1 MTFFSDMKQTLKDNW
16 IFYLIGAAFCLGL
29 KLYYRSAD
37 SCGLMWI
44 LTPTARWAGILGGY
58 AFENLPHTGY
68 VNHDLQFIIA
78 KSCSGVQFMV
88 ITLAALIFSYTHL
101 ITRRLGAK
109 KGFLW
114 LALSLLLSYAST
126 VLVNG
131 LRIVLSIDLP
141 PVLEKQGILRDLL
154 TPKQLHT
161 AIGCAVYFSS
171 LLVIYRFAGRL
182 SLRITGGCRLSGG
195 FCDRLTESS
204 SIADCESGKKGSL
217 RQMIPPAFWYLFVVL
232 GIPLLHHGKNGYE
245 QFAEYAALITV
256 ICAAVLGVNLLFSDQ
271 NGRRLSLTAA
281 GRFLQKTAWSVV
293 HRNKRYRA
301 K

>member
-1 MTFFSDMKQTLKDNW
+1 MTFISEMKQILKNNW
-16 IFYLIGAAFCLGL
+16 IFYLIGAAFCIGL

-101 ITRRLGAK
+101 ITRRSGVK

-114 LALSLLLSYAST
+114 LALSFLLSYAAT
-126 VLVNG
+126 ILVNG

-141 PVLEKQGILRDLL
+141 PVFEKLGILRDLL
-154 TPKQLHT
+154 TPEQLHT
-161 AIGCAVYFSS
+161 AIGCAV
-171 LLVIYRFAGRL
+171 
-182 SLRITGGCRLSGG
+182 
-195 FCDRLTESS
+195 
-204 SIADCESGKKGSL
+204 
-217 RQMIPPAFWYLFVVL
+217 
-232 GIPLLHHGKNGYE
+232 
-245 QFAEYAALITV
+245 
-256 ICAAVLGVNLLFSDQ
+256 
-271 NGRRLSLTAA
+271 
-281 GRFLQKTAWSVV
+281 
-293 HRNKRYRA
+293 
-301 K
+301 

>member
-1 MTFFSDMKQTLKDNW
+1 MTFISEMKQILKNNW
-16 IFYLIGAAFCLGL
+16 IFYLIGAAFCIGL
-29 KLYYRSAD
+29 KLYYRSVD

-78 KSCSGVQFMV
+78 KSCSGVQFMM

-101 ITRRLGAK
+101 ITRRSGVK

-114 LALSLLLSYAST
+114 LALSFLLSYAAT
-126 VLVNG
+126 ILVNG

-141 PVLEKQGILRDLL
+141 PVFEKLGILRDLL
-154 TPKQLHT
+154 TPEQLHT

-182 SLRITGGCRLSGG
+182 SLRITGGGRLSGR
-195 FCDRLTESS
+195 FCDRLTKSP
-204 SIADCESGKKGSL
+204 SIADHESGKKGSL

-245 QFAEYAALITV
+245 QFTEYAALITV
-256 ICAAVLGVNLLFSDQ
+256 ICAAVLGVNLLFSVQYISHLPGCHDKRP
-271 NGRRLSLTAA
+271 NRKTKL
-281 GRFLQKTAWSVV
+281 FL
-293 HRNKRYRA
+293 
-301 K
+301 